1 VGRRATGRLTA
12 VPDTTRRLR
21 GRTRR
26 PPVGILLALAGFVLL
41 AVAAVQWAGLQARE
55 EAVEGALE
63 DIPGPEADVVVASSV
78 APPPGAQEVG
88 VVRVVDGD
96 TLVVS
101 GEGGPVVD
109 GGEARVRLLLID
121 TPEVDGP
128 NATEECLGPEASD
141 FATQLMPE
149 GSTLRL
155 ALDTEPQDE
164 FGRTLAYAWTED
176 GTFVNETIVRNG
188 YGYAGLVAPND
199 EHVGVVIAAE
209 DAARQERR
217 GVWGAC

>member
-1 VGRRATGRLTA
+1 MRDTSRR
-12 VPDTTRRLR
+12 PR

-26 PPVGILLALAGFVLL
+26 PPVGVLVALGGFVLL
-41 AVAAVQWAGLQARE
+41 AVVAVQWAGLQARE

-63 DIPGPEADVVVASSV
+63 DIPGPDAEAVPASGA
-78 APPPGAQEVG
+78 APPPDAQEVR

-96 TLVVS
+96 TLVVA

-109 GGEARVRLLLID
+109 GEARVRLLLID

-128 NATEECLGPEASD
+128 DATEECLGPEASD
-141 FATQLMPE
+141 FAADLMPE

-155 ALDTEPQDE
+155 ALDAEPEDE

>member
-1 VGRRATGRLTA
+1 VAAGRLTA
-12 VPDTTRRLR
+12 VRDTTRGARS
-21 GRTRR
+21 RR

-41 AVAAVQWAGLQARE
+41 AVVAVQWAGLQARE
-55 EAVEGALE
+55 DAVEGALE
-63 DIPGPEADVVVASSV
+63 DIPGPDADVVVAAGV
-78 APPPGAQEVG
+78 APPPDAQEVR

-96 TLVVS
+96 TLVVA
-101 GEGGPVVD
+101 GDGGPVVD
-109 GGEARVRLLLID
+109 GETRVRLLLVD

-128 NATEECLGPEASD
+128 DVTEECLGPEASD
-141 FATQLMPE
+141 FAADLVPE

-188 YGYAGLVAPND
+188 YGYAALVAPND
-199 EHVGVVIAAE
+199 RHIGVLLAAE
-209 DAARQERR
+209 DAAREERR

>member
-1 VGRRATGRLTA
+1 M
-12 VPDTTRRLR
+12 
-21 GRTRR
+21 
-26 PPVGILLALAGFVLL
+26 LL
-41 AVAAVQWAGLQARE
+41 AVAAVQWAGLEARQ

-63 DIPGPEADVVVASSV
+63 DIPGPDADAVTASSV
-78 APPPGAQEVG
+78 APPADAQEVR

-96 TLVVS
+96 TLVVT

-109 GGEARVRLLLID
+109 GEARVRLLLLD

-128 NATEECLGPEASD
+128 DTTQECLGPEASE
-141 FATQLMPE
+141 FATGLLPE

-155 ALDTEPQDE
+155 ALDDEPQDE

-188 YGYAGLVAPND
+188 YGYAALVAPND
-199 EHVGVVIAAE
+199 RHIGVLLAAE
-209 DAARQERR
+209 DAAREERR